1 MSDTFTLNEDETI
14 VVASTLQITIMSI
27 EERIRR
33 NMYVDKDME
42 EAYEKCKKLLSK
54 IEEDFF

>member
-27 EERIRR
+27 EERKKR
-33 NMYVDKDME
+33 NMYVDKDTE
-42 EAYEKCKKLLSK
+42 EVYEMCKKLLSK